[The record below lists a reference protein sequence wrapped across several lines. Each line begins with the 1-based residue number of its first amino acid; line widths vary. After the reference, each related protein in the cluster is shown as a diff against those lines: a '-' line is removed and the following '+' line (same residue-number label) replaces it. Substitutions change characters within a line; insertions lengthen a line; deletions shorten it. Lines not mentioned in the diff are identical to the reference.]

1 MGRLL
6 RGLAL
11 MAVLGGLA
19 VLVGSAVLQ
28 FREPPETPPVTAEVV
43 ANPRERVRVAV
54 LNAGGVAGM
63 AREATEILRDAGFDV
78 VEVGN
83 ADAFDRDSSVVLA
96 RLGRVDLASMVA
108 EALAIPTYQDEPD
121 STVYVDITVLLG
133 SAWNPAIVAERTA
146 ELAQDTTAAPAFEP
160 GWRGAL
166 TRLRQW
172 AQGLKQA
179 SNER

>member
-11 MAVLGGLA
+11 VAVLGGLA
-19 VLVGSAVLQ
+19 ALAGSAVLQ
-28 FREPPETPPVTAEVV
+28 WWEPPETTPVTVDAV
-43 ANPRERVRVAV
+43 ANPRERVRVEV

-63 AREATEILRDAGFDV
+63 ARAATGLLRDAGFDV

-108 EALAIPTYQDEPD
+108 DALAIPAYRDEPD
-121 STVYVDITVLLG
+121 STAYVDITVLLG
-133 SAWNPAIVAERTA
+133 STWDPAIVAEREA
-146 ELAQDTTAAPAFEP
+146 EPAQDTIVGPAPEP
-160 GWRGAL
+160 GWRGL
-166 TRLRQW
+166 LSRLRGW
-172 AQGLKQA
+172 ADGLNQGNQ
-179 SNER
+179 R